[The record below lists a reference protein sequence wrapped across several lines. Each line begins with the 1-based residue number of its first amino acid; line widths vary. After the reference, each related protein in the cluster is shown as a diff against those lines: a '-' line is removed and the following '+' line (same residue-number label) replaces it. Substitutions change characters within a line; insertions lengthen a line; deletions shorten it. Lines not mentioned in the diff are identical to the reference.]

1 MNLVDQQWTIVSFT
15 DSEFWNFFE
24 THKEDLHRLL
34 RGLRFPED
42 CILDNGSKMAGEVI
56 VPNRKPNMI
65 QILGSIQMLDI
76 LLRIQLFL

>member
-1 MNLVDQQWTIVSFT
+1 
-15 DSEFWNFFE
+15 
-24 THKEDLHRLL
+24 
-34 RGLRFPED
+34 
-42 CILDNGSKMAGEVI
+42 MAGEVI